1 MKDRDAGHVLRVLEE
16 RQKSGSLSRQDLLLL
31 LLTLLMDGELSQQD
45 RITKSFLLLRGER
58 GHVDREEL
66 ARMEAVLYTLA
77 MKFLK
82 RAELEQLKERM
93 NMTILGEMIM
103 QDGIKKGREEGK
115 REGRE
120 EGEREGREE
129 GKREGREEATGCIN
143 QLNMILIGQNRFD
156 DVKRASEDHAYQQK
170 LIRELLPE
178 RSMY

>member
-31 LLTLLMDGELSQQD
+31 LLTPLMDGELSQQD

-58 GHVDREEL
+58 GHMDREDL

-120 EGEREGREE
+120 E
-129 GKREGREEATGCIN
+129 ATGCIN
-143 QLNMILIGQNRFD
+143 QLNIILIGQNRFD

-178 RSMY
+178 ESRRKY